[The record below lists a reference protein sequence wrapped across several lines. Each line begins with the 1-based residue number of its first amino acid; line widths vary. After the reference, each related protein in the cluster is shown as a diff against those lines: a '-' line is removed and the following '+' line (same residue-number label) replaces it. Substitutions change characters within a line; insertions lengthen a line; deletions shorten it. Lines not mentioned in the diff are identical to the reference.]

1 MNSNSFLFSGAMESR
16 DPTEEQNELFLIST
30 DLTLIK
36 IKQTNSGYYR
46 TMRTQS
52 IQHIDGIAK
61 AIDQRKNFETMS
73 ISDRSIVFRNKI
85 FSIDSGRSF
94 DALTKDEEDK
104 GDISS
109 FPVQY
114 SDKIAYQ
121 AKNERGEKLIFKN
134 DPGRRDCSLVG
145 YRALSCV
152 RSANMI
158 SNDTMLFQIAYSI
171 SPEDGRVQTYW
182 TLINL

>member
-94 DALTKDEEDK
+94 DALTKDEED
-104 GDISS
+104 
-109 FPVQY
+109 
-114 SDKIAYQ
+114 
-121 AKNERGEKLIFKN
+121 
-134 DPGRRDCSLVG
+134 
-145 YRALSCV
+145 
-152 RSANMI
+152 
-158 SNDTMLFQIAYSI
+158 
-171 SPEDGRVQTYW
+171 
-182 TLINL
+182 

>member
-1 MNSNSFLFSGAMESR
+1 MESR

-46 TMRTQS
+46 TVETQS

-61 AIDQRKNFETMS
+61 AMDQRRPFETMS
-73 ISDRSIVFRNKI
+73 ICDRSFVFRNNI
-85 FSIDSGRSF
+85 YSIDSGRKH
-94 DALTKDEEDK
+94 DALTKDEQDNR
-104 GDISS
+104 DIRS

-114 SDKIAYQ
+114 SDKIAFQ
-121 AKNERGEKLIFKN
+121 AKNEAGERLIFKN

-158 SNDTMLFQIAYSI
+158 SNDTMLFQIAYNI
-171 SPEDGRVQTYW
+171 SQEDGKVQTYW
-182 TLINL
+182 T